1 MRSHIRFRRPPLR
14 LLLLA
19 GAALTPATAA
29 AQETAV
35 VDDAIVVTAQKR
47 EQNLQDI
54 GLSVTALGGASL
66 DSMGRQDVT
75 ALAGQVPSLQVAQY
89 SPTITVFNIRGV
101 SQNDFADSQEA
112 PIAFYNDEVYVSA
125 LGAISGQM
133 FDLERVEILRGPQ
146 GTLFGRNATGGLV
159 QAITKRPTS
168 TFEGFASVMVGSYG
182 QIATEGA
189 ISGPLS
195 DTVRARL
202 SVTTNHHGGYL
213 ENRIGKDLG
222 NSRFFGGRLQVEA
235 DVGENG
241 TLLVK
246 LQGLRN
252 DDETSGGIYTHVA
265 AGFDDDGLGYVLGPT
280 EDFWETCGGCDV
292 FGYRDSDNDPFTG
305 DYDRNGYFD
314 RKFWSAT
321 VRYEHDFGG
330 TQFTSITDYQDLR
343 KRYGE
348 DTDMSPLPIFDYDTA
363 QDLYQLSQELRL
375 SGDTDRLN
383 WLAGIYG
390 LKIKTENAYQIDA
403 SSILEFME
411 NYGGTQKTESV
422 AVFGQVEFKASEAL
436 SLIVG
441 GRYSWDWKKY
451 DFTHAENG
459 VTDFVFNSTT
469 NPDLAKQTFKNWSG
483 KIEIDYRPSDDVV
496 LYASVNDGTKSG
508 GFGVQ
513 AFAPIAPATLPYDQ
527 EVLTNY
533 EGGFKATFANR
544 MVTFNGSVFH
554 YDYKDYQAFS
564 LEGLSQFVTNRPAKV
579 TGFEGE
585 LTLRPA
591 TGLLLSAFLTHLD
604 TKVKGITLPGGRV
617 ADRKMPQAPAWSLGG
632 MLRYA
637 FPVGPGSLA
646 FQTDWKYDS
655 AQYFSTFNAPI
666 DHEDSHVVGNV
677 RVSFETDDD
686 RWVIAAFVNNVT
698 DKEYRIYNLDLG
710 AALGTSNQTY
720 ARPRWFGGSVT
731 YNF

>member
-1 MRSHIRFRRPPLR
+1 MRRNPLIRPSLR
-14 LLLLA
+14 IVLLA
-19 GAALTPATAA
+19 GAAFAPAVAS

-35 VDDAIVVTAQKR
+35 FDDAIVVTAQKR
-47 EQNLQDI
+47 EQKLQDI
-54 GLSVTALGGASL
+54 GLSVSAVGGAAL
-66 DSMGRQDVT
+66 DAMGRQDVT
-75 ALAGQVPSLQVAQY
+75 ALAGQVPSLQVSQY

-159 QAITKRPTS
+159 QAITKKPTS
-168 TFEGFASVMVGSYG
+168 TFEGFGTLTVGSYG

-189 ISGPLS
+189 VSGPLS

-202 SVTTNHHGGYL
+202 ALTTNHHGGYI
-213 ENRIGKDLG
+213 ENRIGRDIG

-235 DVGENG
+235 DVGTNG

-252 DDETSGGIYTHVA
+252 KDETSGGPFTHVG
-265 AGFDDDGLGYVLGPT
+265 AGFNEDGLGYALGPN
-280 EDFWETCGGCDV
+280 EDFWGTCGGCDA
-292 FGYRDSDNDPFTG
+292 FGYRDADDDPFTA
-305 DYDRNGYFD
+305 DFDRTGYFD
-314 RKFWSAT
+314 RKFWSVTA
-321 VRYEHDFGG
+321 RYEHDFGG
-330 TQFTSITDYQDLR
+330 MQLTSITDYQDLK
-343 KRYGE
+343 KRYAE
-348 DTDMSPLPIFDYDTA
+348 DSDMSPLPIFHYDTA

-375 SGDTDRLN
+375 SGESDRLT
-383 WLAGIYG
+383 WLGGIYG
-390 LKIKTENAYQIDA
+390 LKIKTENAYQIDGSA
-403 SSILEFME
+403 ILGFIE
-411 NYGGTQKTESV
+411 NYGGTQKTDSI
-422 AVFGQVEFKASEAL
+422 AVFGQAEYKASDQI
-436 SLIVG
+436 SLIIG

-451 DFTHAENG
+451 DYAHAENG
-459 VTDFVFNSTT
+459 VTDFVFNSST

-483 KIEIDYRPSDDVV
+483 KIELDYRPVDDVL
-496 LYASVNDGTKSG
+496 LYVSANRGTKSG
-508 GFGVQ
+508 GFGIQ
-513 AFAPIAPATLPYDQ
+513 AFAPIDPTTLPYDQ

-533 EGGFKATFANR
+533 EGGFKAEFADR
-544 MVTFNGSVFH
+544 MVTLNGSVFH

-564 LEGLSQFVTNRPAKV
+564 LDGLSQFVTNRPAKV

-585 LTLRPA
+585 LILRPA
-591 TGLLLSAFLTHLD
+591 TGLMLSAFFAHLD
-604 TKVKGITLPGGRV
+604 TKVKNIRLPAGRV
-617 ADRKMPQAPAWSLGG
+617 TDREMPQAPEWSVGG

-637 FPVGPGSLA
+637 IPVGPGSLA

-655 AQYFSTFNAPI
+655 KQYFSTFNAPI
-666 DHEDSHVVGNV
+666 DLEDSHLVGNV
-677 RVSFETDDD
+677 RVSFTTEDD
-686 RWVIAAFVNNVT
+686 RWVIAAFANNVT

-710 AALGTSNQTY
+710 AVLGLSNQTY
-720 ARPRWFGGSVT
+720 ARPRWIGGSVT